1 MSQSTSALVSQSM
14 PLPLTTA
21 MSHSMPLPLTTAMSQ
36 SMPLPLLSITERQST
51 SGTISAQLATHMSL
65 TFTDFQQSVVER
77 QAISQIEHKFFQ
89 YIVSKYSLM
98 DKALPILFHFQQFL
112 CTTSKNYQPTE
123 KSNLTYLDIL
133 NEHADSKETILTVLE
148 LLESKYKVLRGNS
161 QYLIVVGDAK
171 TFNHLVRLKR
181 EQSEKFSWLLPF
193 PGDWH
198 ILKNFHPVIIN
209 TYADAGLRQLAET
222 SGFRAKT
229 LTSLLF
235 CNNFRLV
242 HNFIIQLGEAVLRTM
257 FTKFMNHRMEPF
269 SIVAMKPIHLH
280 QILLST

>member
-1 MSQSTSALVSQSM
+1 
-14 PLPLTTA
+14 
-21 MSHSMPLPLTTAMSQ
+21 
-36 SMPLPLLSITERQST
+36 
-51 SGTISAQLATHMSL
+51 
-65 TFTDFQQSVVER
+65 
-77 QAISQIEHKFFQ
+77 
-89 YIVSKYSLM
+89 M
-98 DKALPILFHFQQFL
+98 DKASPILFYFQQFL
-112 CTTSKNYQPTE
+112 CTTTNNYQPTE

-148 LLESKYKVLRGNS
+148 LLESKYKVLRGDF

-171 TFNHLVRLKR
+171 TFNHLVSLKR
-181 EQSEKFSWLLPF
+181 EQSAKFSWLLPF

-209 TYADAGLRQLAET
+209 TYADAGLQQLAET

-229 LTSLLF
+229 LTSLLS

-242 HNFIIQLGEAVLRTM
+242 HNFIIQLDEAVLRTM
-257 FTKFMNHRMEPF
+257 FTKFMNHSMEPF
-269 SIVAMKPIHLH
+269 FNCSYETIHLH